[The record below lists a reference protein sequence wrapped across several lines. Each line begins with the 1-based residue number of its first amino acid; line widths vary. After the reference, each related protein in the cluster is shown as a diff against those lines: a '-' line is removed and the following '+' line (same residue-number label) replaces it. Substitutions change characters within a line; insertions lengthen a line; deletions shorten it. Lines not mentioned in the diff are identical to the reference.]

1 MPIPVELMPLRMIS
15 LPGIDPWI
23 SFVHFLKYLGTKR
36 VVANNELLG
45 GKPAAV
51 DVELKEDLGTL
62 GLPVGE
68 ADAMEWRLS
77 KRDLVTLDLIVGD
90 AIAVERTLSEWRSR
104 YHRSPCR
111 ETATVEWTLIEL
123 EILVP

>member
-77 KRDLVTLDLIVGD
+77 
-90 AIAVERTLSEWRSR
+90 ERGSR
-104 YHRSPCR
+104 YPRSPCR
-111 ETATVEWTLIEL
+111 GGHCGGADVQRM
-123 EILVP
+123 EISIPSISLLGGRYSGVDTD